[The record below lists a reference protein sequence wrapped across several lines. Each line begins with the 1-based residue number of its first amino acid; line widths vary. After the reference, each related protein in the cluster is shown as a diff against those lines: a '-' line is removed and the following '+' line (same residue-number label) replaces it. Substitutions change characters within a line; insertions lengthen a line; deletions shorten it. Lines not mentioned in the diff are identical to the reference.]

1 MPFSGPRTSARPFSP
16 WTLVSLCGAALLL
29 TACASKQTSVP
40 PAPAPEATPASSVST
55 GTTGSDI
62 TKTPV
67 QSLVSAAPNKASRK
81 SGEEYRHREDA
92 KALAQKIASEQQLPA
107 DWVWQEMAQARYR
120 ETVAKL
126 MMPASSSTAKNWA
139 AYRSRFVEPIR
150 IRAGQAFWKTYANEL
165 NRAELTYGV
174 PASIVAGVLGVETIY
189 GRQTGNFRVL
199 DALSTLSL
207 DFPSGRSDRSAFF
220 QNELAEFFKLCH
232 EQKLDPSEVLGSYA
246 GAIGWPQFM
255 PSSIRRYA
263 IDFDGDGRID
273 LQRSPIDAIGSVA
286 KYLAD
291 HGWQAQQGSYYEITP
306 PTDAQALNKLLEP
319 DILPTFTNAEMKAL
333 GVGLPAEANQHI
345 GKLALVQ
352 LLNGQDTPTLIVGTA
367 NFYAITRYNQSSYY
381 ALAVIQ
387 LGQAVSAP

>member
-1 MPFSGPRTSARPFSP
+1 MA
-16 WTLVSLCGAALLL
+16 SLCGAAALL
-29 TACASKQTSVP
+29 TACASTQTTDTP
-40 PAPAPEATPASSVST
+40 PSPATPASAASSAPSEQPLAQQSPTTPATSV
-55 GTTGSDI
+55 
-62 TKTPV
+62 TP
-67 QSLVSAAPNKASRK
+67 AIKAQRRN
-81 SGEEYRHREDA
+81 GEEYRQREDA
-92 KALAQKIASEQQLPA
+92 KALAQKIALTQQLPI

-126 MMPASSSTAKNWA
+126 IMPASSSTAKNWA
-139 AYRSRFVEPIR
+139 AYKSRFVEPIR
-150 IRAGQAFWKTYANEL
+150 IRAGQSFWKAYASEL
-165 NRAELTYGV
+165 NKAEQTYGV
-174 PASIVAGVLGVETIY
+174 PASIIAGVLGVETIY
-189 GRQTGNFRVL
+189 GRNTGNFKIL

-220 QNELAEFFKLCH
+220 QNELSEFFKLCY
-232 EQKLDPSEVLGSYA
+232 EQKLDPSEVQGSYA

-263 IDFDGDGRID
+263 VDFDGDGRID
-273 LQRSPIDAIGSVA
+273 LQRSPVDAIGSVA

-291 HGWQAQQGSYYEITP
+291 HGWQSQQVTYFEVIP
-306 PTDAQALNKLLEP
+306 PTDPQALSKLLEP
-319 DILPTFTNAEMKAL
+319 DILPTFTASQMKAY
-333 GVGLPAEANQHI
+333 GAVLPPAAEQYE

-352 LLNGQDTPTLIVGTA
+352 LLNGGDTPTLIVGTT